1 MSVLSLGSQAAL
13 VPHTYPMEIIGG
25 LLAGAFIGGVL
36 GFIGAGGAMLSV
48 PILLYIF
55 NFTPQAATTA
65 AIAVVLSAAISGL
78 LPKIKS
84 KEVLFKE
91 ASIIWAL
98 GLVTNIGFSIIAHRL
113 SDSVITTGFSIVL
126 VTAGTMMLIKPIAG
140 TEKKVPFFWLVV
152 ISLVIGSM
160 TGLFGIGG
168 GFLAIPV
175 LVLFFKV
182 PQGKAAGTSLAIIAI
197 NSITAFFGHYQS
209 WSLVT
214 WTVPIS
220 MAIAAVIV
228 ARFASIKSGQ
238 INPTVLRKSFAF
250 LLYAIA
256 IFTLMETWVIA

>member
-1 MSVLSLGSQAAL
+1 
-13 VPHTYPMEIIGG
+13 MEIIGG
-25 LLAGAFIGGVL
+25 LLAGAFIGAVL

-55 NFTPQAATTA
+55 DFTPQAATTA
-65 AIAVVLSAAISGL
+65 ALAVVLAAAISGL

-91 ASIIWAL
+91 ALVIWGL
-98 GLVTNIGFSIIAHRL
+98 GLITNLGFSIIAHKL
-113 SDSVITTGFSIVL
+113 SDTVITTGFSMVL

-175 LVLFFKV
+175 LVLFFKN
-182 PQGKAAGTSLAIIAI
+182 PQGKAAGTSLAIIAL
-197 NSITAFFGHYQS
+197 NTITAFFGHYQS
-209 WSLVT
+209 WSDVT
-214 WTVPIS
+214 WTTPIA
-220 MAIAAVIV
+220 MAIAAVVV
-228 ARFASIKSGQ
+228 ARIASIKSGQ
-238 INPTVLRKSFAF
+238 MNPAILRKSFAF
-250 LLYAIA
+250 LLYSIA
-256 IFTLMETWVIA
+256 IFTLLETWVIA

>member
-1 MSVLSLGSQAAL
+1 
-13 VPHTYPMEIIGG
+13 MEIIGG
-25 LLAGAFIGGVL
+25 LIAGGFIGAVL

-55 NFTPQAATTA
+55 DFNPQAATTA
-65 AIAVVLSAAISGL
+65 AIAVVLTAAISGL

-91 ASIIWAL
+91 ALVIWAL
-98 GLVTNIGFSIIAHRL
+98 GLVTNLGFSIIAHRL

-126 VTAGTMMLIKPIAG
+126 FSAGTAMLIKPVAG
-140 TEKKVPFFWLVV
+140 SEKKIPIIWLIVM
-152 ISLVIGSM
+152 SLVIGSM

-168 GFLAIPV
+168 GFLAVPV

-209 WSLVT
+209 WSEVT
-214 WTVPIS
+214 WTVPIAMS
-220 MAIAAVIV
+220 VAAVIV
-228 ARFASIKSGQ
+228 ARSASIKSGQ
-238 INPTVLRKSFAF
+238 MNQAVLRKAFAA
-250 LLYAIA
+250 LLYSIA
-256 IFTLMETWVIA
+256 IFTLLQTWVIA